1 MNIEDLPPKYQEQ
14 ARMKLND
21 FEVDTSSPGRP
32 TLVRKSKYHAE
43 KTEVDGIMFDSRK
56 EADFYARLKLLEK
69 AGEISDLK
77 LQPRFEL
84 QEPFI
89 CDGKK
94 ERKIEYVADFSF
106 IQGGKRVVIDVKGV
120 RTQVYKLKRKLFLY
134 KYGDQVEF
142 REV

>member
-1 MNIEDLPPKYQEQ
+1 MEIEDLPEKYQEQ

-43 KTEVDGIMFDSRK
+43 KTEVDGIRFDSKK
-56 EADFYARLKLLEK
+56 EADRFARLKLLEK
-69 AGEISDLK
+69 AGVIKDLK

-94 ERKIEYVADFSF
+94 ERKIEYVADF
-106 IQGGKRVVIDVKGV
+106 QYECGGKIIVEDVKGAK
-120 RTQVYKLKRKLFLY
+120 TQVYKLKRKLFLY
-134 KYGDQVEF
+134 KYGNTVDF
-142 REV
+142 KEV